1 MMGSTSGNP
10 WLVLPL
16 LAGVSVMALLINLL
30 WGAVPIPPGEILA
43 ALAGKGDEMTRTIVL
58 QLRLPRAILAGL
70 VGAGLALSG
79 ATFQALLRNPLAEP
93 YVLGVSGG
101 AALGAVTALTMG
113 WALLSTWA
121 LPAAAMAGALGAI
134 LIVFRIAYGT
144 GRALD
149 PRVLLLAGVIVGA
162 FFNAVIILLLSVAE
176 TDVFRSAIFWLMGS
190 LSGAEWRSNLMLAA
204 YMLPATVLLLRLA
217 RPLNLLAIGEETAS
231 TLGTP
236 VEQVKKTAFLTASL
250 LVGASVAICG
260 VIGFIG
266 LVVPHAIRLLWGND
280 HRLLLP
286 AAALAGAGFL
296 LVADALARTLAAPAE
311 LPVGVVTALIGVP
324 VFIALLMR
332 RTI

>member
-1 MMGSTSGNP
+1 
-10 WLVLPL
+10 
-16 LAGVSVMALLINLL
+16 MALLINLL